1 MFEGRK
7 LRISLFYVLLAVVFL
22 WMLNSSFGGGPQS
35 VPYSTFKQE
44 IRDKKLAEVWIG
56 DTEVYGRR
64 IGLQD
69 QVQPSGGPEAKPG
82 WSLFGSGA
90 RAARPDVKTIRVNE
104 DEKLIA
110 ELEQAGVTYSGRIEE
125 PGVLQALLAWVLPI
139 GLMVLVWVFIMRR
152 MGQAGQGVMAFGK
165 SKVKIHGENAI
176 DTRFE
181 DVAGVDEAKE
191 ELVEVVQYLKEPEPY
206 SKLGARIP
214 KGVLLVGSPG
224 TGKTLLARAVAG
236 EAGVPFFSI
245 SGSDFVEMFV
255 GVGAARVRDLFEQAA
270 KNAPCIVFIDELDA
284 LGKARGA
291 GGPMGGNDEREQT
304 LNQLLVQMD
313 GFDPATGVVI
323 LAATNRPE
331 ILDPALLR
339 PGRFDRQVLVD
350 RPDRSGRKAILE
362 VHAKNVKLDDAVD
375 LEQVAARTPGFVG
388 ADLAILLNEAALL
401 AARRGG
407 ESVTDADLDRAVDRI
422 VAGLEKKNRLINPK
436 ERRIVAYHEMGHAV
450 VGSCVPGADPIQKVT
465 IVPRGIGALGLT
477 WQTPT
482 EDRYLMTV
490 SELRGK
496 IAALLGG
503 RAAELVFFGEP
514 STGASND
521 LARATDAARA
531 MVTEYGM
538 TDAIGPVRIQ
548 PERSTFLGGANFG
561 FGSRGEYGEKVAD
574 AIDAEVRA
582 IIETELERA
591 KTIIVERRGQVE
603 QLAELLLDKETLTGD
618 EVRAVCP
625 ESVDLEASL

>member
-7 LRISLFYVLLAVVFL
+7 LRFSLFYVLLAVVFL

-35 VPYSTFKQE
+35 LPYSIFKQE
-44 IRDKKLAEVWIG
+44 IRAGKLAEVWVG
-56 DTEVYGRR
+56 ETEVFGRR
-64 IGLQD
+64 IGPQEQTPARD
-69 QVQPSGGPEAKPG
+69 SPEASPG
-82 WSLFGSGA
+82 WNPFGSG
-90 RAARPDVKTIRVNE
+90 RSPRPDVKTIRVHE
-104 DEKLIA
+104 DDQLIA
-110 ELEQAGVTYSGRIEE
+110 ELERAGVTYSGRIEE
-125 PGVLQALLAWVLPI
+125 PGLFQTLLAWVLPI
-139 GLMVLVWVFIMRR
+139 GLMILVWVFIMRR
-152 MGQAGQGVMAFGK
+152 VGQAGQGVMAFGK
-165 SKVKIHGENAI
+165 SKVKIHGENAVE
-176 DTRFE
+176 TSFE

-191 ELVEVVQYLKEPEPY
+191 ELVEVVQYLKEPSRY

-214 KGVLLVGSPG
+214 KGVLLVGPPG

-236 EAGVPFFSI
+236 EAGVPFFTI
-245 SGSDFVEMFV
+245 SGADFVEMFV
-255 GVGAARVRDLFEQAA
+255 GVGAARVRDLFEQAQ

-291 GGPMGGNDEREQT
+291 GGPIGGNDEREQT

-339 PGRFDRQVLVD
+339 AGRFDRQVLVD
-350 RPDRSGRKAILE
+350 RPDRTGRKAILE
-362 VHAKNVKLDDAVD
+362 VHARNIEIDDAVD

-388 ADLAILLNEAALL
+388 ADLANLLNEAALL

-450 VGSCVPGADPIQKVT
+450 VGSCVPGADPVQKVT

-477 WQTPT
+477 WQAPT

-521 LARATDAARA
+521 LARATEAARA
-531 MVTEYGM
+531 MVVEYGM
-538 TDAIGPVRIQ
+538 TDAVGPVRIQ
-548 PERSTFLGGANFG
+548 PERGSFLGGLDLSG
-561 FGSRGEYGEKVAD
+561 GRGEYGDKVAD

-582 IIETELERA
+582 IVEAELERA
-591 KTIIVERRGQVE
+591 RAIIVERKAQVE

-625 ESVDLEASL
+625 GSPES